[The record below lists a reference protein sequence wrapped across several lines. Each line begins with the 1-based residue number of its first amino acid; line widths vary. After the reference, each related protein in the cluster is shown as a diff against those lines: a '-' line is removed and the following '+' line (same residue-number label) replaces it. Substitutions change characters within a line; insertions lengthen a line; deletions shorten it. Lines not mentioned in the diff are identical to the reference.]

1 MSYKVILASAVLA
14 FSTGALASA
23 NPAFEIGSVEHFE
36 ITEPTL
42 LNTYRESS
50 PIGAYDCQEATQ
62 TLSADMNPIEEI
74 NIADAV
80 LDKIINIGKKV
91 WAVVEVGR
99 PVVNFQTDVAT
110 ALPHGARCWLQLEG
124 WKAPEAKV
132 WGVSMKNMYGS
143 EVVRFVYRV
152 NYVYGGSV
160 EGQGRYIGY
169 ATAAPVDMYV
179 AWGWNFSAQ
188 ASVPTVFNT
197 GTKEAPVAGMQLNMA
212 YTVKTVMNEL
222 RQSQAYF
229 VSGDGTFKK
238 LD

>member
-1 MSYKVILASAVLA
+1 MFKKVILASVLWTV
-14 FSTGALASA
+14 SSVALAA
-23 NPAFEIGSVEHFE
+23 DPQWEIKSVKHFE
-36 ITEPTL
+36 VTDSQAL
-42 LNTYRESS
+42 QAYRESVQFS
-50 PIGAYDCQEATQ
+50 AYDCQEQSRTFAN
-62 TLSADMNPIEEI
+62 DWNPIDEI
-74 NIADAV
+74 NVAETI
-80 LDKIINIGKKV
+80 LDKVINIGKKV
-91 WAVVEVGR
+91 WAVVELGR
-99 PVVNFQTDVAT
+99 PVVDFKTDVAT
-110 ALPHGARCWLQLEG
+110 ALPQGAKCWLQLAG

-132 WGVSMKNMYGS
+132 YGVSFENAYGV

-160 EGQGRYIGY
+160 EGKGQYIGY

-197 GTKEAPVAGMQLNMA
+197 GTKEAPVGGMQINMA

-229 VSGDGTFKK
+229 VDGSGTFKK